1 MKKYNISF
9 TSILLL
15 GLILTSA
22 FLYELAIP
30 WLLVTLTVVVFKEIS
45 LTYVWHKYALSY
57 FMLIYLIWLLVVEK
71 YSQVPINSLAVL
83 PTLAGLPLVYLAAS
97 NLKNYSQYWKVLR
110 IALILIGIVF
120 GIWAVWQVY
129 AQIGKGYAVG
139 PLVDRNAFAAIINLL
154 WFPTAFLFLAREFKN
169 NPSMKILLG
178 VGLFIISTALFAT
191 TSRGG
196 IAAWLLL
203 LPMLLWAGYQYTLSK
218 RRVAMILIIAS
229 MAYFFSALFLD
240 STIADRSFD
249 LAHDTSAGSRL
260 LLWKASINMAS
271 AHPFLGT
278 GWNTWSNFYPAFR
291 LPAEID
297 SAGFFAHND
306 YLQFASEGGIF
317 AALLLSGIL
326 FGVLVLLKRNLK
338 LAASEAGFE
347 SITLLL
353 GVLAICLQ
361 AGLNFIFYFP
371 FINIVAGLYLARA
384 AQLTD
389 TELSINIPRL
399 EHIRPI
405 IKRLALGL
413 LIVFI
418 TLPFLLHQIA
428 LVCLT
433 DKYTGM
439 KIVQLI
445 LPKTNAY
452 NVAHMIAS
460 IRPKETISQN
470 YLLNYA
476 VTFMGDEASLANV
489 SESTKREIAKDTI
502 ARFDITRRY
511 LANKPSIGVREVE
524 FLMKHQALLGGQVA
538 YEKAYQVLQESLKT
552 DPYNVKSMIS
562 LARLQAAEGHGN
574 DAMATLQKASTQVLG
589 LHDQQ
594 LIKVELLRQNADPK
608 VFPELDAIE
617 KDLQLVLLAS
627 EKGQFIKLPENYYED
642 IDKRLSAVS
651 NSLK

>member
-30 WLLVTLTVVVFKEIS
+30 WLLVALTVVVFKEIS

-71 YSQVPINSLAVL
+71 YSQVPINNSAVL

-178 VGLFIISTALFAT
+178 VGLFIISTAMFAT

-203 LPMLLWAGYQYTLSK
+203 LPMLLWSSYQYTLSK

-260 LLWKASINMAS
+260 LLWKASI
-271 AHPFLGT
+271 HR
-278 GWNTWSNFYPAFR
+278 WPAR
-291 LPAEID
+291 
-297 SAGFFAHND
+297 
-306 YLQFASEGGIF
+306 
-317 AALLLSGIL
+317 IL
-326 FGVLVLLKRNLK
+326 F
-338 LAASEAGFE
+338 
-347 SITLLL
+347 
-353 GVLAICLQ
+353 
-361 AGLNFIFYFP
+361 
-371 FINIVAGLYLARA
+371 
-384 AQLTD
+384 
-389 TELSINIPRL
+389 
-399 EHIRPI
+399 
-405 IKRLALGL
+405 
-413 LIVFI
+413 
-418 TLPFLLHQIA
+418 
-428 LVCLT
+428 
-433 DKYTGM
+433 
-439 KIVQLI
+439 
-445 LPKTNAY
+445 
-452 NVAHMIAS
+452 
-460 IRPKETISQN
+460 
-470 YLLNYA
+470 
-476 VTFMGDEASLANV
+476 
-489 SESTKREIAKDTI
+489 
-502 ARFDITRRY
+502 
-511 LANKPSIGVREVE
+511 
-524 FLMKHQALLGGQVA
+524 
-538 YEKAYQVLQESLKT
+538 
-552 DPYNVKSMIS
+552 
-562 LARLQAAEGHGN
+562 
-574 DAMATLQKASTQVLG
+574 
-589 LHDQQ
+589 
-594 LIKVELLRQNADPK
+594 
-608 VFPELDAIE
+608 
-617 KDLQLVLLAS
+617 
-627 EKGQFIKLPENYYED
+627 
-642 IDKRLSAVS
+642 
-651 NSLK
+651 